1 MFVPFRVFSCLFLS
15 FPAFSCLFGLL
26 AFMCTVHVFS
36 PTFCGLSR
44 RRLRGSELV
53 RAWVRWM
60 LRSPLPCGVPG
71 GLERPLF
78 RWRWRRVASLLAV
91 GWCSVLASPFLAV
104 RHWNSDSLALRSEK
118 KKEEEIPVRTNALRD
133 KKSANFIQHQHV
145 QSCWKSCRN
154 STKLPWRCF
163 TPLPSGAFRTS
174 ASEGC
179 VETESATPGLTRKG
193 GVASRIWVCRC
204 MV

>member
-1 MFVPFRVFSCLFLS
+1 MYSASLFGLLALGVQCVPFRAFSRLFLS

-53 RAWVRWM
+53 RAWVRRW
-60 LRSPLPCGVPG
+60 LRSPLPSGVPC

-91 GWCSVLASPFLAV
+91 GWCCVLASPFPAV
-104 RHWNSDSLALRSEK
+104 RHWNSDSLALRSEIIF
-118 KKEEEIPVRTNALRD
+118 EPTNVYFMETYAFCSLNKLSLSNNPYCLRL
-133 KKSANFIQHQHV
+133 
-145 QSCWKSCRN
+145 CRD
-154 STKLPWRCF
+154 P
-163 TPLPSGAFRTS
+163 A
-174 ASEGC
+174 
-179 VETESATPGLTRKG
+179 
-193 GVASRIWVCRC
+193 
-204 MV
+204 